1 MSKEE
6 KNNSKYRQ
14 IGKIK
19 DAHGLKGDLY
29 VIFFSKDYSWI
40 GDIEVFFLGE
50 SFKPYEVIKMS
61 EHKDGLKVQVE
72 GLSNRNESEALIGQN
87 VYLEESFF
95 ASNDGD
101 SLFLVEIEN
110 FEVFDQ
116 NTGLLIGTVV
126 GFSNNGAHDN
136 LSVKS
141 QSNFQPQQI
150 FDIPFVKDFV
160 KDIDHTNK
168 KINMILP
175 EGLLA
180 INEDES

>member
-1 MSKEE
+1 MSLEE
-6 KNNSKYRQ
+6 KRNTKYRQ
-14 IGKIK
+14 IGKVK

-40 GDIEVFFLGE
+40 ADIEVFFLGE
-50 SFKPYEVIKMS
+50 SFKPYEVIKMA

-72 GLSNRNESEALIGQN
+72 GLTNRNESEALIGQS

-95 ASNDGD
+95 ASSDGD

-110 FEVFDQ
+110 FEVIDQ
-116 NTGLLIGTVV
+116 SLGVIGTVV
-126 GFSNNGAHDN
+126 GFSNNSGHDN

-141 QSNFQPQQI
+141 KSNLQPQQI

-160 KDIDHTNK
+160 KDIDYSNK
-168 KINMILP
+168 KIHMILP

>member
-1 MSKEE
+1 MSDKE
-6 KNNSKYRQ
+6 KNNPKYRQ
-14 IGKIK
+14 IGKVK

-40 GDIEVFFLGE
+40 GDIEVLFLGE
-50 SFKPYEVIKMS
+50 AFKPYEIIKMS

-110 FEVFDQ
+110 FDVFDQ

-141 QSNFQPQQI
+141 KTQKI

-160 KDIDHTNK
+160 KEIDYTTK

>member
-1 MSKEE
+1 MSLEE
-6 KNNSKYRQ
+6 KRNTKYRQ
-14 IGKIK
+14 IGKVK

-40 GDIEVFFLGE
+40 TDIEVFFLGE
-50 SFKPYEVIKMS
+50 SFKPYEVIKMA

-72 GLSNRNESEALIGQN
+72 GSTNRNESEALIGQS

-110 FEVFDQ
+110 FEVIDQ
-116 NTGLLIGTVV
+116 NLGVIGTVV
-126 GFSNNGAHDN
+126 GFSNNSGHDN

-141 QSNFQPQQI
+141 QTQI
-150 FDIPFVKDFV
+150 VYDIPFVKDFV
-160 KDIDHTNK
+160 KEIDYSNK
-168 KINMILP
+168 KIHMILP

>member
-1 MSKEE
+1 MSKVEN
-6 KNNSKYRQ
+6 NNSKYRQ
-14 IGKIK
+14 VGKVK

-50 SFKPYEVIKMS
+50 AYKPYEVIKMS

-110 FEVFDQ
+110 FEVFDHSS
-116 NTGLLIGTVV
+116 GLLIGTVV

-141 QSNFQPQQI
+141 NLQPQQI

-160 KDIDHTNK
+160 KEIDHTHK
-168 KINMILP
+168 KISMILP

>member
-1 MSKEE
+1 MLKKE
-6 KNNSKYRQ
+6 NTTNYRQ
-14 IGKIK
+14 IGKVK

-40 GDIEVFFLGE
+40 DDIEIFFIGE
-50 SFKPYEVIKMS
+50 SFKPFEVIKMS
-61 EHKDGLKVQVE
+61 EHKDGLKVQVA
-72 GLSNRNESEALIGQN
+72 GLTNRNESEALIGES

-95 ASNDGD
+95 ASDNGD

-110 FEVFDQ
+110 FEVFDH
-116 NTGLLIGTVV
+116 NTGLCIGSVV

-136 LSVKS
+136 LTVKS
-141 QSNFQPQQI
+141 KSQQI

-160 KDIDHTNK
+160 KEIDHTNK
-168 KINMILP
+168 KISMILP

>member
-1 MSKEE
+1 MSKAEN
-6 KNNSKYRQ
+6 NNSKYRQ
-14 IGKIK
+14 VGKVK

-50 SFKPYEVIKMS
+50 AYKPYEVMKMS

-116 NTGLLIGTVV
+116 SSGLLIGTVV

-141 QSNFQPQQI
+141 QSKTQQI

-160 KDIDHTNK
+160 KEIDHTNK

>member
-1 MSKEE
+1 MMSEKEN
-6 KNNSKYRQ
+6 NNSKYRQ
-14 IGKIK
+14 IGKVK

-50 SFKPYEVIKMS
+50 AFKPYEVIKMA

-72 GLSNRNESEALIGQN
+72 GLTNRNESEALIGQS

-95 ASNDGD
+95 ASSNGD

-110 FEVFDQ
+110 FEVIDQ
-116 NTGLLIGTVV
+116 SLGVIGTVV
-126 GFSNNGAHDN
+126 GFSNNSGHDN
-136 LSVKS
+136 LSVRSKT
-141 QSNFQPQQI
+141 QI
-150 FDIPFVKDFV
+150 VYDIPFVKDFV
-160 KDIDHTNK
+160 KEIDYANK
-168 KINMILP
+168 KIHMILP